1 MLEKL
6 KDFSR
11 SVVQLAKDK
20 RNKWWGVNLSDKPQ
34 VTATPA
40 AVSVEPIM
48 VLNDKDLEVEKY
60 SVGKIPGSNKS
71 NRERGGDFAD
81 ESSPDSESI

>member
-20 RNKWWGVNLSDKPQ
+20 RNKWRGVNSSDKPQ
-34 VTATPA
+34 VTTTPA

-48 VLNDKDLEVEKY
+48 FLNDKDLEV
-60 SVGKIPGSNKS
+60 
-71 NRERGGDFAD
+71 
-81 ESSPDSESI
+81 